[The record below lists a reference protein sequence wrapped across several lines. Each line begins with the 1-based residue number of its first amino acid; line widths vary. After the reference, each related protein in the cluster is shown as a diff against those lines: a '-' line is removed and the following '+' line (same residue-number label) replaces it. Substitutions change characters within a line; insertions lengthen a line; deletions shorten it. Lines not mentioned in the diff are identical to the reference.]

1 MQGDLFHRWRGAE
14 SRSIV
19 PAGAMEGTGMTL
31 LRGMGVLLLA
41 MVSPVPAQ
49 QVFKC
54 VDDGAVAYQS
64 MPCMGVTEKS
74 WEVAAEP
81 AASPVVAATPTR
93 DAAVDGSG
101 NRRTRRRE
109 PASVRRPPP
118 DACEKAKAGRDAAYR
133 KAGLKRGFKLSSH
146 WDNRVHDACW

>member
-1 MQGDLFHRWRGAE
+1 MQGDLFHRWCEAG
-14 SRSIV
+14 SQCIV
-19 PAGAMEGTGMTL
+19 PAGAMEGARMAL
-31 LRGMGVLLLA
+31 LRSMGVLLLA
-41 MVSPVPAQ
+41 MVAPVSAQ

-74 WEVAAEP
+74 WEVATEP
-81 AASPVVAATPTR
+81 AASPVVAATRTH
-93 DAAVDGSG
+93 DVAVNGSG